1 MLDIE
6 VKDELVEIITQIR
19 LGAYGDDD
27 NSIFFHNPL
36 PPVFWWVVLRY
47 TLIIQAGNPQ
57 KETWQRTFS

>member
-27 NSIFFHNPL
+27 NSILLKKYIYNLKLSEAFL
-36 PPVFWWVVLRY
+36 SCLVFIRDY
-47 TLIIQAGNPQ
+47 SS
-57 KETWQRTFS
+57 K